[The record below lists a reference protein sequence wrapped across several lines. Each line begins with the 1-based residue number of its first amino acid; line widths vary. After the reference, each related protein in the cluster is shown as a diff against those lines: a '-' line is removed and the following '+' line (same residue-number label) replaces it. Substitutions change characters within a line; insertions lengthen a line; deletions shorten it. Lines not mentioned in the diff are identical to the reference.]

1 MKERHLLMQSS
12 ESEGLWKD
20 GSESLETSVICVK
33 CSEWYSIPDDY
44 ECHDTVSIILTL
56 VQSLSRSVFVQLTIN
71 NQSLGFSRQALT

>member
-20 GSESLETSVICVK
+20 GSESLEASVVCVK

-44 ECHDTVSIILTL
+44 ECHDTDFGTVVIK
-56 VQSLSRSVFVQLTIN
+56 VGFVQLNIN
-71 NQSLGFSRQALT
+71 NQSLGLSRQALTL